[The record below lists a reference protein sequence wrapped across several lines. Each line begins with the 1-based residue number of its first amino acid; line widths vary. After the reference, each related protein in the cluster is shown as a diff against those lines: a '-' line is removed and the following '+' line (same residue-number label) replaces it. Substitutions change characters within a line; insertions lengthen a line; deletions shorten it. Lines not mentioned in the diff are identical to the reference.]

1 MTYSSSRHRSPKTRQ
16 AGVVLFVALIALVA
30 ITLAAVAL
38 VRSMDTGLVI
48 AGNTAFKRAT
58 TAAADVATEG
68 ATTWLAANNNAATL
82 NDPQVTAGYY
92 ANWKD
97 GCDMTGNRTPTSRND
112 DIGWTAAL
120 ANTCATTAVAATGM
134 PAGYA
139 ASYVITRMC
148 ACDGASTGVCPTGL
162 DNTCAGIAG
171 PRICHETADYV
182 QRCFNES
189 ERTQIQPG
197 TSPYYR
203 IVARVVG
210 PRNTTSFV
218 ETVVTLN

>member
-1 MTYSSSRHRSPKTRQ
+1 MTYSRSGHRSPKTRQ

-68 ATTWLAANNNAATL
+68 ATTWLAANNDAVTL
-82 NDPQVTAGYY
+82 SAPHVAVGYY

-97 GCDMTGNRTPTSRND
+97 GCDMTGNRTPTDTND

-120 ANTCATTAVAATGM
+120 ANTCATTAVAAAGM
-134 PAGYA
+134 PAGYT
-139 ASYVITRMC
+139 ASYVVMRMC
-148 ACDGASTGVCPTGL
+148 ACDGATTGVCPSGV

-171 PRICHETADYV
+171 RRIGHETGEV
-182 QRCFNES
+182 LQRLLNKDDLS
-189 ERTQIQPG
+189 RIPAQ
-197 TSPYYR
+197 SPYYR